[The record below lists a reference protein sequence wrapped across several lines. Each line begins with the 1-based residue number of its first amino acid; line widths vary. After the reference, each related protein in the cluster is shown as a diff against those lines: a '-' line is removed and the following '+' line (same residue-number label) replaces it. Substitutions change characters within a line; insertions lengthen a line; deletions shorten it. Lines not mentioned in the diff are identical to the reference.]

1 MNEPVISVIVP
12 VYKAAHSL
20 QRCIDSILMQKF
32 KNFEL
37 LLIDDGSP
45 DQSGCIC
52 DNYAYKDSR
61 IKVFHQKN
69 SGVSAAR
76 NKGLNEAQG
85 KWLTFVDADD
95 YLGEHFFNIKSAS
108 TVDLLLQKKK
118 TFGNTEIIEEYP
130 KQIWHGADMKNF
142 LNRNAQNEL
151 FRAPWGKFMRTS
163 VIQENN
169 IRFDTRYRLGEDAL
183 FMLDFLACCSGIQSI
198 GTSYYMY
205 YLAEDFI
212 NKYNMSV
219 NECLRYICDLM
230 NLYHKAHL
238 QNKEYLKQVYTFNTG
253 MVLSH
258 HDYVDIHKWF
268 SSEESRHLFHVVKD
282 VLRKKTIVK
291 YKLEAIKAYWHCRF
305 L

>member
-1 MNEPVISVIVP
+1 MNKPFISVIVP

-20 QRCIDSILMQKF
+20 HRCIESILTQTF
-32 KNFEL
+32 TDFEL

-45 DQSGCIC
+45 DESGRIC
-52 DNYAYKDSR
+52 DDYAHKDCR
-61 IKVFHQKN
+61 VRVFHQKN

-76 NKGLNEAQG
+76 NRGISEAQG
-85 KWLTFVDADD
+85 EWLTFVDADD
-95 YLGEHFFNIKSAS
+95 YLCEHFFDIKSDSAA
-108 TVDLLLQKKK
+108 DLLLQRKK
-118 TFGNTEIIEEYP
+118 TFGSAEVVEEYP
-130 KQIWHGADMKNF
+130 RQIYQGADMRNF
-142 LNRNAQNEL
+142 LGGNAQNEL
-151 FRAPWGKFMRTS
+151 FRAPWGKFLRAS

-169 IRFDTRYRLGEDAL
+169 IRFDTRYCLGEDAL
-183 FMLDFLACCSGIQSI
+183 FMLDFFACCNGIQSI

-205 YLAEDFI
+205 YLTGEFI
-212 NKYNMSV
+212 GKYNMSV
-219 NECLRYICDLM
+219 NECLRYVSDLM
-230 NLYHKAHL
+230 RSYHKARL

-258 HDYVDIHKWF
+258 HNYADTHKWF
-268 SSEESRHLFHVVKD
+268 SAEESRCLFHAVKD